1 MLRIPVQPWTTIE
14 SRCPVSRPTN
24 TVPGR
29 RNPAATYIIA
39 ADPAEG
45 DPNSDPSAA
54 TVIRKD
60 TWEEVAHLHGQFEP
74 TAFAGYLALLS
85 TTYNHAEIIPE
96 RNNHGHAVIV
106 ALHELGAAIYRN
118 PHDDK
123 LGWLSNLKWKTLATD
138 NAATAFKDGAITLHT
153 QATYLELSRF
163 SASTLESTRRRTRRP
178 GHDRHHRPCGP
189 PLAVQ
194 GRPGRQRAD
203 HTQTRQPD
211 RWPGQPNRPTI
222 KQRLS

>member
-1 MLRIPVQPWTTIE
+1 MEPHR
-14 SRCPVSRPTN
+14 SRFPASSPTSSP
-24 TVPGR
+24 TPGG
-29 RNPAATYIIA
+29 AYIIA

-85 TTYNHAEIIPE
+85 ATYNHAEIIPE

-106 ALHELGAAIYRN
+106 ALQELGAAIYRS

-153 QATYLELSRF
+153 QATYLSFLASRP
-163 SASTLESTRRRTRRP
+163 AP
-178 GHDRHHRPCGP
+178 
-189 PLAVQ
+189 
-194 GRPGRQRAD
+194 
-203 HTQTRQPD
+203 
-211 RWPGQPNRPTI
+211 
-222 KQRLS
+222 